1 MTTTKAAKA
10 GASWFGDHD
19 LHLFNEGTH
28 VRLFEK
34 MGAHIIDSGTHFA
47 VWAPGARRVSVI
59 GDWNGWDPNRDGL
72 QAIGSSGIWG
82 GLIAGVGQGAH
93 YKYRIEPHHGAARE
107 KADPYGFRHQTPP
120 ETASIVWPLDY
131 TWGDDAWM
139 KSRKDRQ
146 SLAAPMSIY
155 EVHLASWMRIPEE
168 GDRMLSYYEAG
179 GKLADHCDQM
189 GFTHVELM
197 PITEHPFG
205 GSWGY
210 QVSGYFAPTGRHGTP
225 QEFMA
230 FVDHLHQ
237 RGIGV
242 ILDWVPG
249 HFPTDA
255 HGLWEFDGTHLYEH
269 ADPRQGYHPDWN
281 TAIFNYGRHEVRAF
295 LVSNALFWLEK
306 YHIDGLRVD
315 GVASMLYLDYSR
327 KQGEW
332 IPNQY
337 GGRENLDAI
346 HFLRQMNEVVYGQH
360 PDVQTIAEESTA
372 WPAVSRPTY
381 LGGLGFGLKWDMG
394 WMHDTLEYMKHEPI
408 HRRYHHGE
416 LTFRA
421 IYAFHENF
429 VLPLSHDEV
438 VHGKGSLWQRMPGDE
453 WQKLANLRALYGYM
467 FATPGKKLLFMGAE
481 MAQEREWSHDHSI
494 DWHRFADERRQG
506 LAHLLGDLNRLYRGQ
521 PAMHQRDCD
530 HSGFEWVDASDAMQ
544 SVLVFLRRAADRD
557 DQVLVACNFTP
568 VPRENYRIGVDREGR
583 WAEILNTDSHHYGGS
598 GIGNLG
604 EVETAPVPW
613 HGRPFSINVTLPP
626 LAILFFRPV

>member
-1 MTTTKAAKA
+1 MTKTAKA
-10 GASWFGDHD
+10 GSTSWFGDHD

-34 MGAHIIDSGTHFA
+34 MGAHIVDGGTHFA

-59 GDWNGWDPNRDGL
+59 GDWNGWNPDTDLLHP
-72 QAIGSSGIWG
+72 IGSSGIWG
-82 GLIAGVGQGAH
+82 ALVPGVGKGAH
-93 YKYRIEPHHGAARE
+93 YKYRIEPNHGGMRE

-120 ETASIVWPLDY
+120 ETASIVWPLEY
-131 TWGDDAWM
+131 SWGDDAWM
-139 KSRKDRQ
+139 KARRERN
-146 SLAAPMSIY
+146 SLSAPISIY

-168 GDRMLSYYEAG
+168 GNRMLSYYEVG
-179 GKLADHCDQM
+179 GRLADHCDNM

-337 GGRENLDAI
+337 GGRENIDAI

-394 WMHDTLEYMKHEPI
+394 WMHDTLEYFKKDPI
-408 HRRYHHGE
+408 HRPYHHGE

-481 MAQEREWSHDHSI
+481 MAQEKEWSHDHSI
-494 DWHRFADERRQG
+494 DWHRFDDQRRQG
-506 LAHLLGDLNRLYRGQ
+506 LAHLLGDLNRLYRAQ
-521 PAMHQRDCD
+521 PALHQRDCD
-530 HSGFEWVDASDAMQ
+530 PTGFEWVAASDAMQ
-544 SVLVFLRRAADRD
+544 SVLVFLRRAADPA

-583 WAEILNTDSHHYGGS
+583 WAEIMNTDSHHYAGS

-626 LAILFFRPV
+626 LAILFFKPV

>member
-1 MTTTKAAKA
+1 MSTTKAARA
-10 GASWFGDHD
+10 GTSWFGDND

-34 MGAHIIDSGTHFA
+34 MGAHIVEGGTHFA

-59 GDWNGWDPNRDGL
+59 GDWNGWNPDKNLLEP
-72 QAIGSSGIWG
+72 IGSSGIWG
-82 GLIAGVGQGAH
+82 GLVAGVGKGAV
-93 YKYRIEPHHGAARE
+93 YKYRIDPHHGVGRD

-120 ETASIVWPLDY
+120 ETASVVWPLEY
-131 TWGDDAWM
+131 TWGDAAWM
-139 KSRKDRQ
+139 KSRKDRN
-146 SLAAPMSIY
+146 SLAAPISIY

-168 GDRMLSYYEAG
+168 DNRMLSYYEAG
-179 GKLADHCDQM
+179 GKLADHCDRM

-281 TAIFNYGRHEVRAF
+281 TAIFNFGRHEVRAF

-327 KQGEW
+327 KHGEW

-394 WMHDTLEYMKHEPI
+394 WMHDTLEYMKHEPV
-408 HRRYHHGE
+408 HRAYHHGE

-438 VHGKGSLWQRMPGDE
+438 VHGKGSLWTRMPGDE
-453 WQKLANLRALYGYM
+453 WQKLANLRALFGYM
-467 FATPGKKLLFMGAE
+467 FAVPGKKLLFMGAE
-481 MAQEREWSHDHSI
+481 MAQEREWSHDLSI
-494 DWHRFADERRQG
+494 DWHRFEDERRQG
-506 LAHLLGDLNRLYRGQ
+506 LAHLLGDLNRLYRAQ
-521 PAMHQRDCD
+521 PALHQRDCD
-530 HSGFEWVDASDAMQ
+530 PAGFEWVDASDAMQ
-544 SVLVFLRRAADRD
+544 SVLIFLRRATDRE
-557 DQVLVACNFTP
+557 DQVLVVCNFTP
-568 VPRENYRIGVDREGR
+568 VPRANYRVGVDREGR
-583 WAEILNTDSHHYGGS
+583 WVEIMNTDSKHYAGS
-598 GIGNLG
+598 GMGNLG
-604 EVETAPVPW
+604 EVESAPVPW

-626 LAILFFRPV
+626 LAILFFKPE